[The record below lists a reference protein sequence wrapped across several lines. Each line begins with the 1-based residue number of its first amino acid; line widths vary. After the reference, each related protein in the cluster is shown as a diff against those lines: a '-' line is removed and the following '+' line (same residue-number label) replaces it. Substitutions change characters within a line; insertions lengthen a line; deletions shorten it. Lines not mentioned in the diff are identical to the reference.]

1 MAKRYLDDDRDDLN
15 WELNQERAFWEKMLN
30 QKINYF
36 LGFFVIL
43 IVGMAVATTKELS
56 IFVLAVGTVIL
67 WALSISI
74 MNTTRK
80 INLAVKELS
89 KASNN
94 PTGLVDRRAK
104 GRIARLIYGFGL
116 PIFCSSVITLILAAS
131 LSGIYSFRFPTTKQ
145 EVVKTAQK
153 IVEKGKE
160 AVVEKKK
167 PVENNS
173 SHFESI
179 ESVIQKEKNP
189 VVSLPASTSIKDTSV
204 KGAKPA
210 STIKKK
216 TLANP
221 NFKNINRVVATEEVY
236 ATDKPAKVKKPGMVS
251 DSQKKMDNPN
261 FKNID
266 TLIKHNIP
274 D

>member
-43 IVGMAVATTKELS
+43 IIGMAVATTKELS
-56 IFVLAVGTVIL
+56 LFVLAVGTVIL

-89 KASNN
+89 KVSNN

-116 PIFCSSVITLILAAS
+116 PIFCSSVVTLILAAG
-131 LSGIYSFRFPTTKQ
+131 LSGLYSFRFPTTKQ
-145 EVVKTAQK
+145 EVVKTAEK

-160 AVVEKKK
+160 TVIEKKK

-173 SHFESI
+173 NHFESI
-179 ESVIQKEKNP
+179 ESIIQKNKNAT
-189 VVSLPASTSIKDTSV
+189 VSLTAETAIKDTTV
-204 KGAKPA
+204 KNAKPA
-210 STIKKK
+210 PVIKRK

-236 ATDKPAKVKKPGMVS
+236 AADKPAKVKKQGVLS
-251 DSQKKMDNPN
+251 DSQKKANNPN